1 MISKISMK
9 EHADITSIISF
20 YDSRRGSQEDDSTY
34 SKIFKK
40 PTANT
45 SNNLNKISRPDKTKT
60 FKYNTWEITGEH
72 DGIFEKKKSFKE
84 FNAMSYFSK
93 SFQERETRQVNQ
105 VGQAGQVK
113 QNMFKEAIKRNSDII
128 VNVNS
133 KGEEM
138 KFKRFEQYISMEV
151 RGVKKIYDIFEVF
164 NGAKTVNLEPKQSA
178 FQKVSSFFSRKSK
191 K

>member
-9 EHADITSIISF
+9 EHTDITSIISF
-20 YDSRRGSQEDDSTY
+20 YDSHRGSREDCC
-34 SKIFKK
+34 
-40 PTANT
+40 T

-72 DGIFEKKKSFKE
+72 DGIFEKKKSFKQ

-93 SFQERETRQVNQ
+93 MSEVGQVAQERGASQV
-105 VGQAGQVK
+105 GQVK

-128 VNVNS
+128 TNVNRQ
-133 KGEEM
+133 GEEM

-164 NGAKTVNLEPKQSA
+164 NGAKTVNLEPKQTA

>member
-1 MISKISMK
+1 MK
-9 EHADITSIISF
+9 EHGDITSIISF
-20 YDSRRGSQEDDSTY
+20 YDSRENLQKNDKYDSTY
-34 SKIFKK
+34 SKFFEN
-40 PTANT
+40 PTSAANT
-45 SNNLNKISRPDKTKT
+45 STNLNKISRPDKTKT

-93 SFQERETRQVNQ
+93 SSQERETPQVNQ
-105 VGQAGQVK
+105 VNQVNQVK

>member
-9 EHADITSIISF
+9 EHTDITSIISF
-20 YDSRRGSQEDDSTY
+20 YDSNRNSQEDDSTY
-34 SKIFKK
+34 SKIFKN
-40 PTANT
+40 PASTT

-93 SFQERETRQVNQ
+93 SSQERETPQVNQ
-105 VGQAGQVK
+105 VNQVK

-128 VNVNS
+128 LNVNS